1 MNDRVMQFRVGV
13 MVLATAIIAGILIVI
28 FGDLPSL
35 VQRTY
40 PLRMNFSDAR
50 GVTPG
55 TPVRKNGILVGRVT
69 NVALDEKGGVNV
81 VADIDAAVPIYKDEE
96 ARISGSILGDAEIS
110 LIPGIIQ
117 PQREKVGQN
126 DILRGAAARNPFDV
140 FASLEPKLGLALES
154 LVQASESVN
163 RLSANLDRTLLNPEN
178 GDRFQQLV
186 RKTESTL
193 DQFSLAMTNINA
205 VVGNAAAREEILDT
219 ISSLPEVIG
228 ELKSTVKGIGATVE
242 TADRNL
248 RNLEGLTKPLGE
260 RGGEMVAQIDKTIGR
275 LDSVLQEI
283 ASFAKALGDSQGTL
297 GKLVNDPKVYDE
309 LALAVSNV
317 NHLTL
322 ELRPIVDDVRVF
334 TDKIARHPEQ
344 LGVRGALDRRPA
356 GIK

>member
-1 MNDRVMQFRVGV
+1 MQS
-13 MVLATAIIAGILIVI
+13 LA
-28 FGDLPSL
+28 
-35 VQRTY
+35 
-40 PLRMNFSDAR
+40 
-50 GVTPG
+50 
-55 TPVRKNGILVGRVT
+55 
-69 NVALDEKGGVNV
+69 E
-81 VADIDAAVPIYKDEE
+81 
-96 ARISGSILGDAEIS
+96 
-110 LIPGIIQ
+110 
-117 PQREKVGQN
+117 
-126 DILRGAAARNPFDV
+126 
-140 FASLEPKLGLALES
+140 
-154 LVQASESVN
+154 ASESVKK
-163 RLSANLDRTLLNPEN
+163 LSDNLDRMLL
-178 GDRFQQLV
+178 GDDDKFSRMVQ
-186 RKTESTL
+186 KTDSAL
-193 DQFSLAMTNINA
+193 DAFNMAMANIND
-205 VVGNAAAREEILDT
+205 VMGDPQARANLKQT
-219 ISSLPEVIG
+219 LNSLPDVIADLRNTVQGIG
-228 ELKSTVKGIGATVE
+228 ETVD

-275 LDSVLQEI
+275 LDAVLQEI